1 LFKTISFVKYF
12 ARALPPCAF
21 VSGTNWSSKN
31 AVIDLLLVNV
41 IEDVNVILLSLEEV
55 EIVNAV
61 VILPSKVTVSKS
73 ITAFLDDQFVPET
86 NAQGGSALAK
96 YLTKEIVLN
105 NPSTALDVRL
115 SASVPPESEIEVFR
129 KVKSPED
136 SLRMGEIPYVKLN
149 ADIVPPPNSNR
160 SQSPYNADFRTDF
173 SEYKFSE
180 SGIPEFTSFQI
191 KIVMKG
197 TNPAYPPRIKDL
209 RTLALAL

>member
-1 LFKTISFVKYF
+1 
-12 ARALPPCAF
+12 
-21 VSGTNWSSKN
+21 
-31 AVIDLLLVNV
+31 
-41 IEDVNVILLSLEEV
+41 
-55 EIVNAV
+55 
-61 VILPSKVTVSKS
+61 
-73 ITAFLDDQFVPET
+73 
-86 NAQGGSALAK
+86 
-96 YLTKEIVLN
+96 
-105 NPSTALDVRL
+105 
-115 SASVPPESEIEVFR
+115 
-129 KVKSPED
+129 
-136 SLRMGEIPYVKLN
+136 MGEIPYVKLN

>member
-1 LFKTISFVKYF
+1 MCIRDSITTAFTISTSSSESSITFTGGS
-12 ARALPPCAF
+12 
-21 VSGTNWSSKN
+21 VSSGNT
-31 AVIDLLLVNV
+31 
-41 IEDVNVILLSLEEV
+41 
-55 EIVNAV
+55 
-61 VILPSKVTVSKS
+61 

-149 ADIVPPPNSNR
+149 ADLTPPPNSNR
-160 SQSPYNADFRTDF
+160 SQSPYNADFRNDF

>member
-1 LFKTISFVKYF
+1 M
-12 ARALPPCAF
+12 
-21 VSGTNWSSKN
+21 
-31 AVIDLLLVNV
+31 
-41 IEDVNVILLSLEEV
+41 
-55 EIVNAV
+55 
-61 VILPSKVTVSKS
+61 
-73 ITAFLDDQFVPET
+73 
-86 NAQGGSALAK
+86 
-96 YLTKEIVLN
+96 N

-149 ADIVPPPNSNR
+149 ADLTPPPNSNR
-160 SQSPYNADFRTDF
+160 SQSPYNADFRSDF

-197 TNPAYPPRIKDL
+197 INPAYPPIIKDL